1 MERVKMEK
9 IINTKGKRK
18 SAIARATLK
27 AGKGKIMIN
36 NTSLENYEPSL
47 YRIRIMEP
55 ILLSGEVGAQVD
67 IDVNAEGG
75 GMSSQTTAIRLAI
88 GKALVQYAPKLKK
101 IFLEY
106 DRQLLV
112 ADVRLKEPAKP
123 NRHGQARARRQK
135 SYR

>member
-1 MERVKMEK
+1 MEK

-18 SAIARATLK
+18 SAIARASLK
-27 AGKGKIMIN
+27 AGKGRIMIN
-36 NTSLENYEPSL
+36 NTPLENYEPSL

-55 ILLSGEVGAQVD
+55 ILLSGEVGSQVD
-67 IDVNAEGG
+67 IAVNAEGG

-88 GKALVQYAPKLKK
+88 GKALVLFAPKLKK